1 VTVTGSCCPCASRA
15 RGAVRERGGQDVRGY
30 CYLTCSTGSIR
41 GVKVS
46 VSLPGE
52 DVQFLDEYA
61 IEQGLESRSAALQK
75 AVRLLRTAE
84 LGAAYESA
92 WEQWTTDGE
101 SEVWDA
107 TVGDGLPHRSPS

>member
-1 VTVTGSCCPCASRA
+1 MTVTGSCWPMRVPGEGRRA
-15 RGAVRERGGQDVRGY
+15 RARRPRCPRI

-84 LGAAYESA
+84 LGVAYESA
-92 WEQWTTDGE
+92 WAQWTTDGE